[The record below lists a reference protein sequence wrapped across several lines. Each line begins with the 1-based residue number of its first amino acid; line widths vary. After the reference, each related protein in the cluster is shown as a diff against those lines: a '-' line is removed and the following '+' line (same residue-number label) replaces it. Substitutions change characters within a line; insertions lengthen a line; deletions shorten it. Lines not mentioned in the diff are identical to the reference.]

1 MKIIFLAYRPWA
13 LNVAKRFKKRFKKK
27 NILIIKKNNQINKLL
42 NLKKKKSLI
51 FVVGWS
57 TILKKNIVNNL
68 ECYGVHPSD
77 LPKFRGGSPIQN
89 QILNNIIKSKV
100 TLYRLSERID
110 GGKIYLKKNLSLKG
124 DSINHI
130 FINLENAAFKLIL
143 DFYKKYPRIKPIKIN
158 NKKGTY
164 FKRRKPSES
173 RISIEDF
180 KKKGLKFI
188 YNKIRCLTYPYPNA
202 YIQDKKGNKLYFEK
216 VKYIKK

>member
-1 MKIIFLAYRPWA
+1 M
-13 LNVAKRFKKRFKKK
+13 
-27 NILIIKKNNQINKLL
+27 
-42 NLKKKKSLI
+42 
-51 FVVGWS
+51 
-57 TILKKNIVNNL
+57 
-68 ECYGVHPSD
+68 
-77 LPKFRGGSPIQN
+77 
-89 QILNNIIKSKV
+89 
-100 TLYRLSERID
+100 
-110 GGKIYLKKNLSLKG
+110 
-124 DSINHI
+124 
-130 FINLENAAFKLIL
+130 